1 MEALES
7 KNYYELL
14 GLPFEA
20 TTEQIKEAYKE
31 IARVYHPDST
41 FYSEIVQSGMTEEDQ
56 KIYKMVTNAYNTLVN
71 PAKRAEYDKLIPKGL
86 KGWDE
91 SSAPGMSNGGATQSA
106 QAQSRPR
113 PVNRGFGQVY
123 EFEEDSPEQKNA
135 QSIHDIIRE
144 RQQRVQKRQNLI
156 LLVCGIVVLMI
167 LLTGWLIFGRS
178 H

>member
-1 MEALES
+1 MEGLES

-20 TTEQIKEAYKE
+20 TTEQVKEAYKE

-71 PAKRAEYDKLIPKGL
+71 PAKRAEYDKLMPKNL
-86 KGWDE
+86 RGWDE
-91 SSAPGMSNGGATQSA
+91 SADSGPRDGRTAESTK
-106 QAQSRPR
+106 SRPR

-123 EFEEDSPEQKNA
+123 EFEEDPPEGKDNR
-135 QSIHDIIRE
+135 SIRDMIRE
-144 RQQRVQKRQNLI
+144 RQERVRKRQQAI
-156 LLVCGIVVLMI
+156 LLVAGLVSVMI
-167 LLTGWLIFGRS
+167 ILTGWLILGRS